1 MITAAMRTRLREFTV
16 DVDVRLDAETLV
28 IVGPSGCGK
37 TTTLRMLAGLLNPD
51 EGRIVLDGRTLFDS
65 QNQVALAPER
75 RNVGVVFQNYALFPH
90 LSVAANVGYGLARVP
105 KDERADRVARALQ
118 RVQISGLA
126 HARPDALSGGEQQ
139 RVAVARALV
148 TEPRLLLLDEPLSAL
163 DVQTRAS
170 LRRELATL
178 LSQLAIPTIVVTHDL
193 ADAEVLADRIAV
205 MDRGR
210 IVQTGLPD
218 DVVAEPV
225 NAFIAEFTGA
235 NVIPAELVHASAAA
249 GALLAVDP
257 ARVALSAEPT
267 PGVHAWSAT
276 VTSVQQRGDI
286 VRVGLDRPAHAVADV
301 AQSAAA
307 GFRIGDQLVATVDPA
322 HARDLVV
329 TTGRDEGVHTIRTA
343 SANAAGAGLH
353 RSVATALAVIA
364 TMIVVSAMTLS
375 PPSRAA
381 GTAAA
386 SGSAVTAYVA
396 ANATDPFNL
405 IIKQFQAAHPGDK
418 VEASYAGTQILFT
431 QFQQGAPVDVFLSAD
446 EAHAKQAVQD
456 GLIPSYY
463 PVSRNTEVIVVPKA
477 NPAGITSLR
486 DLATKPAKLVIGV
499 PNVPIGIYTREIL
512 ANADTQYGATF
523 DKQVLG
529 HVVSTETDV
538 KQVAHKIALGE
549 ADAGIVYRTDITA
562 DLANQVTIIPIPA
575 AFQVIATNYA
585 GVATHAP
592 HQAQAKQL
600 LDYLLGPGG
609 QAAFAEFN
617 YLPLTA
623 PGRPW
628 E

>member
-16 DVDVRLDAETLV
+16 DIDVRLDAETLV

-90 LSVAANVGYGLARVP
+90 LSAAANVGYGLARVP

-118 RVQISGLA
+118 RVQIFGLA

-257 ARVALSAEPT
+257 ARVALSAEPA

-364 TMIVVSAMTLS
+364 TLIVVSAMTLS

-381 GTAAA
+381 GAAAA

-418 VEASYAGTQILFT
+418 VQASYAGTQILFT

-446 EAHAKQAVQD
+446 EAHAKQAVQA

-523 DKQVLG
+523 DKQVLS

>member
-16 DVDVRLDAETLV
+16 DIDVRLDAETLV

-37 TTTLRMLAGLLNPD
+37 TTTLRMLAGLLNPY

-235 NVIPAELVHASAAA
+235 NVIPADLVHASAAA
-249 GALLAVDP
+249 ARCWQLTPLGLHSALNPLP
-257 ARVALSAEPT
+257 ACTHGRRRSPACSNVETSSGSGWIGRRT
-267 PGVHAWSAT
+267 PWLTWRS
-276 VTSVQQRGDI
+276 QQRPG
-286 VRVGLDRPAHAVADV
+286 
-301 AQSAAA
+301 
-307 GFRIGDQLVATVDPA
+307 
-322 HARDLVV
+322 
-329 TTGRDEGVHTIRTA
+329 
-343 SANAAGAGLH
+343 
-353 RSVATALAVIA
+353 
-364 TMIVVSAMTLS
+364 
-375 PPSRAA
+375 
-381 GTAAA
+381 
-386 SGSAVTAYVA
+386 SGSAISSSRPSIPRTPATWWSPPA
-396 ANATDPFNL
+396 A
-405 IIKQFQAAHPGDK
+405 
-418 VEASYAGTQILFT
+418 
-431 QFQQGAPVDVFLSAD
+431 
-446 EAHAKQAVQD
+446 
-456 GLIPSYY
+456 
-463 PVSRNTEVIVVPKA
+463 
-477 NPAGITSLR
+477 
-486 DLATKPAKLVIGV
+486 
-499 PNVPIGIYTREIL
+499 TR
-512 ANADTQYGATF
+512 
-523 DKQVLG
+523 
-529 HVVSTETDV
+529 VSTRSAPRQRTLRV
-538 KQVAHKIALGE
+538 PGCIA
-549 ADAGIVYRTDITA
+549 AW
-562 DLANQVTIIPIPA
+562 PP
-575 AFQVIATNYA
+575 
-585 GVATHAP
+585 P
-592 HQAQAKQL
+592 S
-600 LDYLLGPGG
+600 P
-609 QAAFAEFN
+609 
-617 YLPLTA
+617 
-623 PGRPW
+623 
-628 E
+628 

>member
-1 MITAAMRTRLREFTV
+1 
-16 DVDVRLDAETLV
+16 
-28 IVGPSGCGK
+28 
-37 TTTLRMLAGLLNPD
+37 
-51 EGRIVLDGRTLFDS
+51 
-65 QNQVALAPER
+65 
-75 RNVGVVFQNYALFPH
+75 
-90 LSVAANVGYGLARVP
+90 
-105 KDERADRVARALQ
+105 
-118 RVQISGLA
+118 
-126 HARPDALSGGEQQ
+126 
-139 RVAVARALV
+139 
-148 TEPRLLLLDEPLSAL
+148 
-163 DVQTRAS
+163 
-170 LRRELATL
+170 
-178 LSQLAIPTIVVTHDL
+178 
-193 ADAEVLADRIAV
+193 
-205 MDRGR
+205 
-210 IVQTGLPD
+210 
-218 DVVAEPV
+218 
-225 NAFIAEFTGA
+225 
-235 NVIPAELVHASAAA
+235 
-249 GALLAVDP
+249 
-257 ARVALSAEPT
+257 
-267 PGVHAWSAT
+267 
-276 VTSVQQRGDI
+276 
-286 VRVGLDRPAHAVADV
+286 
-301 AQSAAA
+301 
-307 GFRIGDQLVATVDPA
+307 
-322 HARDLVV
+322 
-329 TTGRDEGVHTIRTA
+329 
-343 SANAAGAGLH
+343 
-353 RSVATALAVIA
+353 VATALAVIA

-418 VEASYAGTQILFT
+418 VQASYAGTQILFT